1 MRLGVGLAPQG
12 LSHQVRVRLRVRV
25 GVGPRVRARVRV
37 RVDWRERGHLVLVV
51 YVLRRR
57 QGLVP
62 GIRLGLWARIRVR
75 VR

>member
-1 MRLGVGLAPQG
+1 M
-12 LSHQVRVRLRVRV
+12 RVRLRVRV
-25 GVGPRVRARVRV
+25 GVGPRVRARVRA
-37 RVDWRERGHLVLVV
+37 DWRERGHLVLVV

-75 VR
+75 DR

>member
-1 MRLGVGLAPQG
+1 MRLEVGLAPEVF
-12 LSHQVRVRLRVRV
+12 SHQVRVRLRVRV
-25 GVGPRVRARVRV
+25 GPRVRARVRA
-37 RVDWRERGHLVLVV
+37 DWREGGHLVLVV

-62 GIRLGLWARIRVR
+62 GIRLGLWARIRIR

>member
-1 MRLGVGLAPQG
+1 MRLEVGLAPEVF
-12 LSHQVRVRLRVRV
+12 SHQVRVRLRVRV

-37 RVDWRERGHLVLVV
+37 DWRERGHLVLVV
-51 YVLRRR
+51 DVLRRR